1 MARPTTIR
9 DEDLLEAARA
19 VVRER
24 GAAATT
30 AEVAA
35 RAGVSEGTIFHR
47 FKSKNLLFIEALL
60 RAGDPEWVERLPARV
75 GTGDVFEHL
84 VEVGLEVVAYFREI
98 MPMAMLAGSAP
109 EDSGFHA
116 RLAAS
121 NSPKVRAERKMEAF
135 FEAEARA
142 GRLATP
148 DAALVSRTYLGA
160 LWGYVFGEFQMRN
173 ERGMPT
179 PPRVFVE
186 GLVGLLKHGTDPHPS
201 KRR

>member
-1 MARPTTIR
+1 MISQEQIR
-9 DEDLLEAARA
+9 QYRQDGATHLRA
-19 VVRER
+19 VI
-24 GAAATT
+24 A
-30 AEVAA
+30 
-35 RAGVSEGTIFHR
+35 
-47 FKSKNLLFIEALL
+47 
-60 RAGDPEWVERLPARV
+60 PEWVERLPARV

-142 GRLATP
+142 GRLS
-148 DAALVSRTYLGA
+148 AAY
-160 LWGYVFGEFQMRN
+160 
-173 ERGMPT
+173 
-179 PPRVFVE
+179 
-186 GLVGLLKHGTDPHPS
+186 
-201 KRR
+201 RRAARCAD